1 MAEKLEIY
9 DLKDNLI
16 EIKDRNEFYKEIK
29 EEFKKTG
36 KITKQVKR
44 VLLLLM
50 NQKGKIVLQRRNLTK
65 RENPGLF
72 DKTIGGHVEE
82 GDSYELTIIK
92 ECSEELGFPVSILSK
107 KDFDRAL
114 LKTNLKV
121 IGLFREIDY
130 KSNFYSK
137 RITHEENIFIQPYM
151 QTVYIGYYD
160 GPLQFI
166 DGESSGIQLYTKEE
180 LEKEIKEK
188 PQKFTEDLKTLFN
201 DYKEYLKPIKKKE
214 KVSND

>member
-16 EIKDRNEFYKEIK
+16 EIKDRDLFYNEIK
-29 EEFKKTG
+29 DEFKKTG
-36 KITKQVKR
+36 KVTKQLKR

-50 NQKGKIVLQRRNLTK
+50 NSKGKIVLQRRNNTK
-65 RENPGLF
+65 KENPGLF
-72 DKTIGGHVEE
+72 DKTIGGHVDE

-107 KDFDRAL
+107 KDFNRAL
-114 LKTNLKV
+114 LKTDLRI

-130 KSNFYSK
+130 QSNFYSK
-137 RITHEENIFIQPYM
+137 RISKEGDTFAQPYM

-166 DGESSGIQLYTKEE
+166 DGESSGIQLYTLEE
-180 LEKEIKEK
+180 LELEIKEK
-188 PQKFTEDLKTLFN
+188 PEKFTEDLKTLF
-201 DYKEYLKPIKKKE
+201 DKYKEYIKPIQKQE
-214 KVSND
+214 K